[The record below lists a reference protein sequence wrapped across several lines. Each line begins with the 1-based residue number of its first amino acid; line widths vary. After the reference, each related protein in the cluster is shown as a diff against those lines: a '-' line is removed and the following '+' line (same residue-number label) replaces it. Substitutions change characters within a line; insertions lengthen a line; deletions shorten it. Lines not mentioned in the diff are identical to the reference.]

1 MNILFFVRGYPTNCD
16 PIRGIFEFQ
25 QALALQQAG
34 HNVIFA
40 CLILIPKGEN
50 GGGKIFSPVGVSK
63 KQIQGLTIYEG
74 YYLPA
79 PLVLVLKSK
88 LYRKLIEFASRRL
101 YRHVVKDV
109 GKPDVIYSHYLWMN
123 YFNACL
129 GKKFHIPTV
138 GVEHWSELNR
148 PEMNPCVRAM
158 GMETY
163 LKLTKLICVSQALAD
178 RINSVFGV
186 EGRVVN
192 NIIDIDYNLGG
203 KKEKTDKKVKIVSVG
218 RLTSQKKIDD
228 MIKALAKVDFDK
240 DCWELTIVGSGPL
253 EEELKNL
260 TQQVGLDNNIH
271 FVGLKSHEEV
281 CQIYSKSDFFCLA
294 SDYETFGV
302 VFVEAMSFGL
312 PVIGTRCGGPE
323 YIINKSNGLLVER
336 GDIDGL
342 TEAIKTMMNT
352 YKHYSAESIRA
363 EAKARYSPEAI
374 VPQITNVL
382 ADAISEND
390 KYPL

>member
-1 MNILFFVRGYPTNCD
+1 MNVLFFVRGYPTNSD

-34 HNVIFA
+34 YNVIFA
-40 CLILIPKGEN
+40 CLILIPKREN
-50 GGGKIFSPVGVSK
+50 GVKNIFSPVGISK

-74 YYLPA
+74 YYLPG
-79 PLVLVLKSK
+79 PLFLILKSK

-101 YRHVVKDV
+101 YRYIVKDV

-148 PEMNPCVRAM
+148 SEMNSSIKAI

-163 LKLTKLICVSQALAD
+163 PRLTKLICVSQALAD

-186 EGRVVN
+186 EGSVVN
-192 NIIDIDYNLGG
+192 NIVDIDYNLGM

-218 RLTSQKKIDD
+218 RLTPQKKIDD
-228 MIKALAKVDFDK
+228 IIKALAKVDLSK
-240 DCWELTIVGSGPL
+240 DSWELTIVGSGPL

-260 TQQVGLDNNIH
+260 TQQVGLDSNIH

-323 YIINKSNGLLVER
+323 YIINKNNGLLVER

-342 TEAIKTMMNT
+342 AEAIKTMMNT
-352 YKHYSAESIRA
+352 YKSYSAESIIV
-363 EAKARYSPEAI
+363 EAKAKYSPEAI
-374 VPQITNVL
+374 VPRITNIL
-382 ADAISEND
+382 EDAMS
-390 KYPL
+390 

>member
-1 MNILFFVRGYPTNCD
+1 MNVLFFVRGYPTNSD

-34 HNVIFA
+34 YNVIFA
-40 CLILIPKGEN
+40 CLILIPKREN
-50 GGGKIFSPVGVSK
+50 GGKNIFSPVGISK

-74 YYLPA
+74 YYLPG
-79 PLVLVLKSK
+79 PLFLILKSK

-101 YRHVVKDV
+101 YRYIVKDV

-148 PEMNPCVRAM
+148 SEMNSSIKAI

-163 LKLTKLICVSQALAD
+163 PRLTKLICVSQALAD

-186 EGRVVN
+186 EGSVVN
-192 NIIDIDYNLGG
+192 NIVDIDYNLGM

-218 RLTSQKKIDD
+218 RLTPQKKIDD
-228 MIKALAKVDFDK
+228 IIKALAKVDLSK
-240 DCWELTIVGSGPL
+240 DSWELTIVGSGPL

-260 TQQVGLDNNIH
+260 TQQVGLDSNIH

-323 YIINKSNGLLVER
+323 YIINKNNGLLVER

-342 TEAIKTMMNT
+342 AEAIKTMMNT
-352 YKHYSAESIRA
+352 YKSYSAESIIV
-363 EAKARYSPEAI
+363 EVKAKYSPEAI
-374 VPQITNVL
+374 VPRITNIL
-382 ADAISEND
+382 EDAMS
-390 KYPL
+390 